1 MNDDVAALPLIPRP
15 VSGRVRAP
23 REPRGGHADLP
34 RGPGPDPPGVPR
46 GPGDQLAALGLVLN
60 AVVLWNTCYPDAAVA
75 RLRTEGHEARTRTSH
90 ASPRSRTGTSTSWA
104 AICSGRAVA
113 VARRP
118 CPADHTTSAGGG
130 LRLPRRP
137 VPPFGPPR
145 CRHAHGVVTPNPWAT
160 NSVTCAG
167 SSCMSLKRPH
177 GTPATWTPPVN
188 SSMAERD
195 LGLAEHRPVAPTGTR
210 LPLSPAA
217 VRSGS
222 QFFCRARVTPAMTAV
237 VNIQPKAIS
246 RYASHWRPSFGQYQA
261 VRWPRPP
268 MGIRRSSV

>member
-1 MNDDVAALPLIPRP
+1 MPTCHGGRGQIRQAYREGRETSLPPWGWSSTRWCCGTP
-15 VSGRVRAP
+15 ATRTPPWPGSAP
-23 REPRGGHADLP
+23 RA
-34 RGPGPDPPGVPR
+34 
-46 GPGDQLAALGLVLN
+46 
-60 AVVLWNTCYPDAAVA
+60 T
-75 RLRTEGHEARTRTSH
+75 TARTRTSH

-237 VNIQPKAIS
+237 VNTQPKAIS